1 MKRIIKSQLYET
13 VVDKSIG
20 IAALV
25 FACFVGMEWYA
36 EWEYFINTAGED
48 IYTGTNALNT
58 SMNSHA
64 VMFFVFVIT
73 SFICRDYKNKT
84 LYCDILAGYKR
95 KQVFFGRIIPG
106 FVIGV
111 IGTLILTYANVVYYT
126 IVNGWGSDIT
136 AVSMLVRIGMFV
148 LLLFRLTGEV
158 ALFSVLVKRTT
169 IVYIV
174 SLIIGYVEEQAILFT
189 VVQGDDNII
198 KYGWMLGG
206 FASSVIVEPG
216 YESVFDE
223 TGEIVKSFEQIPPL
237 LTTMASVLSSVLI
250 GGICLY
256 VAYRIFKK
264 QDMN

>member
-25 FACFVGMEWYA
+25 FAFFVGMEWYV
-36 EWEYFINTAGED
+36 EWNTAEEG

-58 SMNSHA
+58 SMNGLA
-64 VMFFVFVIT
+64 VMFFVFVIA
-73 SFICRDYKNKT
+73 SFICRDYINKT

-111 IGTLILTYANVVYYT
+111 IGALILTYTNVVYYT
-126 IVNGWGSDIT
+126 FVNGWGSNIT

-148 LLLFRLTGEV
+148 LLMFRLTGEV
-158 ALFSVLVKRTT
+158 ALLSVLVKRTT

-174 SLIIGYVEEQAILFT
+174 SLIIGYVEGQAILIT

-198 KYGWMLGG
+198 KYGWILGG
-206 FASSVIVEPG
+206 FASRVIVEPG

-223 TGEIVKSFEQIPPL
+223 AGEIVKTNIWREDND
-237 LTTMASVLSSVLI
+237 
-250 GGICLY
+250 G
-256 VAYRIFKK
+256 
-264 QDMN
+264 